1 MATPKK
7 ALAGIVTIP
16 HEVALPMN
24 IKFMYADKIKKQIN
38 GESALRVYGR
48 IEAMDFRKPGRR
60 ICPNLNW

>member
-24 IKFMYADKIKKQIN
+24 IKFMYAQCT
-38 GESALRVYGR
+38 ALRQDLKHQPE
-48 IEAMDFRKPGRR
+48 EAG
-60 ICPNLNW
+60 